1 MWKIDLSEMHYS
13 LKYLNEWKESIHFEF
28 GIQSSSDGAQIVYLS
43 TLKDSIVDSD
53 KYKLHRQDFHLQQ
66 SVWEIEDWTF
76 NFRQIIERKYKID
89 NFKK

>member
-1 MWKIDLSEMHYS
+1 MNVRDQFISNL
-13 LKYLNEWKESIHFEF
+13 ESSHPANINYFA
-28 GIQSSSDGAQIVYLS
+28 SQIVYLS

-76 NFRQIIERKYKID
+76 NFRQIIERKYNID
-89 NFKK
+89 NFEK